1 MVLLGTRNSGK
12 KAAENTSTA
21 AFPAS
26 SIFSKDDKRTRVWWS
41 RGHRM
46 ITMSYLPGFD
56 LNRSRSTNGPWSSIW
71 KLKTSTWS
79 TIYSASN
86 PLFCLYGEHRKG
98 LEMSV
103 LVKKNTGVFNDK
115 DGSSLTVVMTKA
127 VVINQNED
135 KMIATVIQ
143 SAFATS
149 RS

>member
-1 MVLLGTRNSGK
+1 M
-12 KAAENTSTA
+12 
-21 AFPAS
+21 
-26 SIFSKDDKRTRVWWS
+26 SI
-41 RGHRM
+41 
-46 ITMSYLPGFD
+46 
-56 LNRSRSTNGPWSSIW
+56 
-71 KLKTSTWS
+71 
-79 TIYSASN
+79 
-86 PLFCLYGEHRKG
+86 
-98 LEMSV
+98 